1 MPPGSVL
8 SVTPIEGPTDVT
20 ARGWWHT
27 LRDAVK
33 EFRDGDRTDDAAA
46 LTYYT
51 VLSLFP
57 GLIVLVSLLG
67 VFGSQETITSLLS
80 IVDDLGSQS
89 TVDAI
94 RDPVN
99 DIVESSGAAG
109 LALVLGIVLGL
120 SSASGY
126 VGAFMRISNEIYA
139 SEEDRPF
146 WKLRPLQMGITF
158 VMTMILVAV
167 LLALVLTGP
176 LAEAIGNELGI
187 GDTALTLFAIAKW
200 PILFAMVVIVIGLL
214 YRWSPHTSHQGL
226 RWILPGSALAT
237 VIWLLASA
245 AFSAY
250 VANFGSYA
258 NTYGSLAGVIVFLI
272 WLWLTNIAVILGAQF
287 ARELERTAE
296 AAAIPFAPDEPV
308 PLDPVDRDLAPHYS
322 PVNPGA
328 TTKGSASPEASDEP
342 ASGADDSPERR

>member
-1 MPPGSVL
+1 M
-8 SVTPIEGPTDVT
+8 TPIEGPTDVT
-20 ARGWWHT
+20 VRGWWHT

-33 EFRDGDRTDDAAA
+33 VFRENDRTDDAAA

-67 VFGSQETITSLLS
+67 VFGNQETITSLLT
-80 IVDDLGSQS
+80 IIDDLGSAS

-94 RDPVN
+94 RGPIN
-99 DIVESSGAAG
+99 DIVESSSAAG
-109 LALVLGIVLGL
+109 LALVLGVVLGL
-120 SSASGY
+120 WSASGY
-126 VGAFMRISNEIYA
+126 VGAFMRISNEIYG
-139 SEEDRPF
+139 SDEDRPF

-167 LLALVLTGP
+167 LVALVLTGP
-176 LAEAIGNELGI
+176 LAEAIGDELGV
-187 GDTALTLFAIAKW
+187 GDTALTLFTIAKW
-200 PILFAMVVIVIGLL
+200 PILFAMVVFVIGLL
-214 YRWSPHTSHQGL
+214 YRWSPHASHEGL

-245 AFSAY
+245 AFAAY

-258 NTYGSLAGVIVFLI
+258 NTYGSLAGVIVFLV
-272 WLWLTNIAVILGAQF
+272 WLWLTNVAVILGAQF
-287 ARELERTAE
+287 ARELERTAA
-296 AAAIPFAPDEPV
+296 AAAIPTAPDEPV

-322 PVNPGA
+322 PADHDPGDR
-328 TTKGSASPEASDEP
+328 PEDGQP
-342 ASGADDSPERR
+342 ARRTSR

>member
-1 MPPGSVL
+1 MS
-8 SVTPIEGPTDVT
+8 PIEGPTDVT
-20 ARGWWHT
+20 PRGWWHT

-33 EFRDGDRTDDAAA
+33 EFRNNDRTDDAAA

-57 GLIVLVSLLG
+57 GLIVLVSMLG
-67 VFGSQETITSLLS
+67 VFGNQETIASLLS
-80 IVDDLGSQS
+80 IIDDLGSQS

-94 RDPVN
+94 RDPVD
-99 DIVESSGAAG
+99 DIVKSSGAAG
-109 LALVLGIVLGL
+109 FALVLGIVLGL
-120 SSASGY
+120 SSASAY
-126 VGAFMRISNEIYA
+126 VGAFMRISNEIYET
-139 SEEDRPF
+139 EEDRPF
-146 WKLRPLQMGITF
+146 YKLRPLQMGITF

-176 LAEAIGNELGI
+176 LAEAIGDEVGV

-200 PILFAMVVIVIGLL
+200 PILFAMVVVVIGLL
-214 YRWSPHTSHQGL
+214 YRWSPHTSHEGL

-258 NTYGSLAGVIVFLI
+258 NTYGSLAGIIVFLI

-287 ARELERTAE
+287 ARELERTAA

-308 PLDPVDRDLAPHYS
+308 PLDPVDRELAPHYS
-322 PVNPGA
+322 PATADG
-328 TTKGSASPEASDEP
+328 TTKGSASPRASDETV
-342 ASGADDSPERR
+342 AESSSATDDSSERR